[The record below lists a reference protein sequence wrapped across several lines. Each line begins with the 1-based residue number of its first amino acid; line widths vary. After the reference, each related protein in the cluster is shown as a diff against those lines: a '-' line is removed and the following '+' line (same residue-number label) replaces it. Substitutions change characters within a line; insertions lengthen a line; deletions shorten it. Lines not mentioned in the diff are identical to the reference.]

1 MEVPQGFS
9 RDEVD
14 PSGQKNPGVHKPEHE
29 GEVSPATAPNVPPG
43 HRENLTPSKRD
54 DQLIRLEDIWTMDR
68 SSAARAQSLQL
79 LKSKLRSSGRRR
91 SKSSRIAATLE
102 DLTPNQ
108 QEEAKPSQQLEHVQ
122 RQRLHEPNG
131 HRYKEHPSSAE
142 DPRVKSSVGFRAF
155 ACTLANCSCKRFLYV
170 VAEGAWILRCRCKH
184 RHTDHDP
191 SNKPFVCNKP
201 KCGCSGFD
209 SPWVCNCD
217 HAWSAHRQRRVEKR
231 FDPLRLLQAQC
242 LAPELNAVQ
251 RTDLA
256 VSPLD
261 LRPQLH

>member
-14 PSGQKNPGVHKPEHE
+14 PSGQKNPCVHKPEHE

-43 HRENLTPSKRD
+43 HREHLTPSK
-54 DQLIRLEDIWTMDR
+54 
-68 SSAARAQSLQL
+68 
-79 LKSKLRSSGRRR
+79 
-91 SKSSRIAATLE
+91 
-102 DLTPNQ
+102 
-108 QEEAKPSQQLEHVQ
+108 
-122 RQRLHEPNG
+122 
-131 HRYKEHPSSAE
+131 
-142 DPRVKSSVGFRAF
+142 
-155 ACTLANCSCKRFLYV
+155 
-170 VAEGAWILRCRCKH
+170 
-184 RHTDHDP
+184 HTDHDP